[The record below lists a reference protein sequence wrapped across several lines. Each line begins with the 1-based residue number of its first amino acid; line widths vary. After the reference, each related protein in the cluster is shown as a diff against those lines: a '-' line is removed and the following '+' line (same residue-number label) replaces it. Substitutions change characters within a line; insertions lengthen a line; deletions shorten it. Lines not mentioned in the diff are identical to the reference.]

1 MVYFKHEDWRQNDED
16 EVKCKP
22 GQIQPLI
29 SKEIGRLLFD
39 IRILIWPLKNGI
51 AELLVSNKD
60 DHRCHVGIENDC
72 LHEDP
77 EIEGTTW
84 LLTHFM
90 SNTTTTALEWED
102 KGPLGLENCSLVYE
116 DTSSVKCLSNN
127 PLASVSIKDSVGV
140 LFTFSSFLTIVLIF
154 DMCAHVEDKRYHS
167 KNKDCEMG
175 PALNLEWEDNA

>member
-1 MVYFKHEDWRQNDED
+1 MHDPNDHHDVSERCSFIHQSVTIHCMVYFKHEDWRQNDED

-29 SKEIGRLLFD
+29 SKEIGRLLID

-51 AELLVSNKD
+51 AELLISNKD

-90 SNTTTTALEWED
+90 SNTTTTALE
-102 KGPLGLENCSLVYE
+102 
-116 DTSSVKCLSNN
+116 
-127 PLASVSIKDSVGV
+127 
-140 LFTFSSFLTIVLIF
+140 
-154 DMCAHVEDKRYHS
+154 
-167 KNKDCEMG
+167 
-175 PALNLEWEDNA
+175 